1 MKKEKPL
8 STLTVHQWWDSYF
21 WDIKH
26 IDIVRKILGCDSCNS
41 REWKKMQEYLCKEK
55 QFELYAL
62 TTFRYSRKRNTSKQT
77 QVRTEKLIESQYRE
91 FTKWFDEKDWE
102 VIQNRKPVFD
112 VLRLSYL
119 AYSVGYNELGLMLAS
134 NFETKELIELYNV
147 LKKINVKT
155 DLMFR
160 SWQYSFY
167 KKQKNLR
174 LKKRLMKKMKLNEYR
189 YIRDNSD
196 KDYTVFSAVHTANY

>member
-21 WDIKH
+21 WDTKH
-26 IDIVRKILGCDSCNS
+26 IDIVRKILGCDFCNS
-41 REWKKMQEYLCKEK
+41 REWEKMQEYLCKEK

-62 TTFRYSRKRNTSKQT
+62 TTFRYSRKRNTGKQT
-77 QVRTEKLIESQYRE
+77 QARTEKLIESQYRE

-102 VIQNRKPVFD
+102 VIHNRKPVFD

-134 NFETKELIELYNV
+134 NFEIKELVELYND

-160 SWQYSFY
+160 S
-167 KKQKNLR
+167 
-174 LKKRLMKKMKLNEYR
+174 
-189 YIRDNSD
+189 
-196 KDYTVFSAVHTANY
+196 